1 MRRVLELT
9 LRRGWLVEEAANLW
23 PLGYNSVQV
32 FWRMKMSCINR
43 MLVRLNRISPGLLAM
58 FLAACIPAAAQIS
71 PADPDP
77 LARIRDAAAS
87 NVQACSLTG
96 ETLCEQVA
104 PKIIENAMGDSPL
117 AENLRRLTD
126 EIGGRVTGTPAAAS
140 AVAWGVAAFR
150 DAGIDVL
157 TEKYTI
163 PATWSEGATHLEV
176 LSPAPFP
183 VHLVSVA
190 WAAATPGNGLESGV
204 IFTGEGTEADFAR
217 IGASAKGAILLV
229 HSELLRTWD
238 DLFQEYRNAPGI
250 ISRAK
255 SAGAVAILWMST
267 RDRMLL
273 YRHSNSYYGK
283 IDTLPQAILAREDA
297 LRLENFLAAGRSV
310 RVRLDI
316 PNRIGGPTE
325 QENVVAEIRGREKP
339 EEWVLL
345 GAHLDSWELGTG
357 ALDNGCNAAMV
368 IEAARDILRT
378 GIRPRRSIRFVLF
391 TGEEQGM
398 LGSWAYARAHRSEL
412 DRARGAI
419 IFDAGIGR
427 VTGYMLGGRPEMED
441 GVREALKPLESW
453 GVTRHVMDAPLGTD
467 NFDFLVEGVPTLIAN
482 QEEANY
488 LPNYHAASDTF
499 DKVDLL
505 QLKTNTAI
513 AAVTAFGV
521 AERATPI
528 GSRQSRAEIES
539 LLKNSGLEQ
548 QMKTAGLWPLWESG
562 ERGRQP

>member
-1 MRRVLELT
+1 MNMPNLARFILRLTRITPRVL
-9 LRRGWLVEEAANLW
+9 A
-23 PLGYNSVQV
+23 
-32 FWRMKMSCINR
+32 I
-43 MLVRLNRISPGLLAM
+43 
-58 FLAACIPAAAQIS
+58 FLAVSIPAAAQLA
-71 PADPDP
+71 PTEPDP
-77 LARIRDAAAS
+77 LARIRDAAS
-87 NVQACSLTG
+87 SSVQACSASG

-126 EIGGRVTGTPAAAS
+126 EIGGRVTGTPEAAR

-150 DAGIDVL
+150 NAGLDVH

-163 PATWSEGATHLEV
+163 PATWSEGATHLQV

-190 WAAATPGNGLESGV
+190 WAAATPANGLEAGV
-204 IFTGEGTEADFAR
+204 IFAGEGTEADFAR
-217 IGASAKGAILLV
+217 VGSTAKGAIILV
-229 HSELLRTWD
+229 HSESLRTWD
-238 DLFQEYRNAPGI
+238 DLFQEYMKAPGVI
-250 ISRAK
+250 GRAK
-255 SAGAVAILWMST
+255 SAGAVAILWTST
-267 RDRMLL
+267 RERMLL

-283 IDTLPQAILAREDA
+283 IDSLPQAIVAREDA
-297 LRLENFLAAGRSV
+297 LRLEHFLGAGESV

-316 PNRIGGPTE
+316 PNRIGGPME

-339 EEWVLL
+339 DEWVLL

-398 LGSWAYARAHRSEL
+398 LGSWAYVRTHRAEL
-412 DRARGAI
+412 DRARAAI
-419 IFDAGIGR
+419 IFDEGIGR
-427 VTGYMLGGRPEMED
+427 VTGYMLGGRHEIEA
-441 GVREALKPLESW
+441 GVREAVKPLESW
-453 GVTRHVMDAPLGTD
+453 GVSQDVMDAPLGTD
-467 NFDFLVEGVPTLIAN
+467 NFDFLVEGIPTLIAN

-488 LPNYHAASDTF
+488 LPNYHAASDTY

-505 QLKTNTAI
+505 QLKVNTAI
-513 AAVTAFGV
+513 AAVTSFGI
-521 AERATPI
+521 AERAEPL
-528 GSRQSRAEIES
+528 GPRQSRAEIEF
-539 LLKNSGLEQ
+539 LLKNSGLEE
-548 QMKTAGLWPLWESG
+548 QMKIGGLWPLWESG
-562 ERGRQP
+562 ERGRMP

>member
-1 MRRVLELT
+1 M
-9 LRRGWLVEEAANLW
+9 
-23 PLGYNSVQV
+23 GYFKRIFRQLSG
-32 FWRMKMSCINR
+32 
-43 MLVRLNRISPGLLAM
+43 ISPGLLAI
-58 FLAACIPAAAQIS
+58 FLAACVPAFAQLS
-71 PADPDP
+71 PAEPDP
-77 LARIRDAAAS
+77 LARIREAANS
-87 NVQACSLTG
+87 NVAVCSATG

-104 PKIIENAMGDSPL
+104 PKIIENALGESPL

-126 EIGGRVTGTPAAAS
+126 EIGGRVTGTPEAAR

-150 DAGIDVL
+150 DAGVDVH
-157 TEKYTI
+157 TEKYAI
-163 PATWSEGATHLEV
+163 PATWFEGASHLEV
-176 LSPAPFP
+176 LSPSPFP

-190 WAAATPGNGLESGV
+190 WAAGTTGNGLEARVVSA
-204 IFTGEGTEADFAR
+204 GEGTEADFAR
-217 IGASAKGAILLV
+217 IGSSAKGAILLI
-229 HSELLRTWD
+229 HSEPLRTWD
-238 DLFQEYRNAPGI
+238 DLFQEYMNAPGV
-250 ISRAK
+250 ISRAE
-255 SAGAVAILWMST
+255 SAAAVAILWMST
-267 RDRMLL
+267 RERMLL

-283 IDTLPQAILAREDA
+283 IDPFPQAIVAREDA
-297 LRLENFLAAGRSV
+297 LRIEHFLAAGKSV

-316 PNRIGGPTE
+316 PNRIGGPVE

-339 EEWVLL
+339 DEWVLL

-378 GIRPRRSIRFVLF
+378 GIKPRRSIRFVLF

-398 LGSWAYARAHRSEL
+398 LGSWAYVRAHRAEL

-427 VTGYMLGGRPEMED
+427 VTGYMLSGRHEIED

-453 GVTRHVMDAPLGTD
+453 GVTQHVMDAPLGTD

-505 QLKTNTAI
+505 QLKVNTAI
-513 AAVTAFGV
+513 AAVTAFGI
-521 AERATPI
+521 AERAAPL
-528 GSRQSRAEIES
+528 GPRQSRAEIES
-539 LLKNSGLEQ
+539 LLKTSGLGQ
-548 QMKTAGLWPLWESG
+548 QMKTVGLWPLWESS
-562 ERGRQP
+562 ERGHLP